1 MVSRA
6 RVEPSSKKNVR
17 TGVAISPTELC
28 AADIR
33 LRGSSDRAFRVP
45 LDPPNGDGT
54 GWASLTSALAD
65 LARNIGV
72 TEGTLAVSLMP
83 PLTEMR
89 RLELP
94 PLRDDELQ
102 RLLSRNAS
110 KYFVSART
118 PQLVGAAPAGRRV
131 RGAPSPVIAAA
142 ASIRLLAAIRASAQQ
157 AGWEVEGIAP
167 AESAWAGAALAIW
180 PAFARQTAYAL
191 IAHDDRTDLLQLENG
206 GLVNVRRFRAGAADA
221 PMIIDTVGPVAR
233 IGVAGSVQ
241 QRKELSG
248 ALASL
253 GVTPLSPVGEWS
265 AAAERA
271 DLLAAQFAGSEVGPV
286 LRTDDAVML
295 ARDRARKHTWM
306 IAGATA
312 ALFVIAAM
320 IELWGV
326 HHQLDLIRAERARIR
341 PQIAST
347 LIGRTTVDAAYG
359 HLATLNAVERASP
372 HWSAVVADLTESVPD
387 DAHLIAIRARE
398 DSLIVDGLASHAAR
412 VFDAVEKTNGLADV
426 RAASPVRREL
436 QDEGGALEHFTI
448 AARVVRPAVNPPMSA
463 AAKVVPSR
471 ERAP

>member
-1 MVSRA
+1 MVSRTRA
-6 RVEPSSKKNVR
+6 EPSSKKSIR

-33 LRGSSDRAFRVP
+33 LRGSSFRVP

-54 GWASLTSALAD
+54 GWTSLTSALSD
-65 LARNIGV
+65 LARTIGV

-102 RLLSRNAS
+102 RLLSRNAG
-110 KYFVSART
+110 KYFVNART
-118 PQLVGAAPAGRRV
+118 PQLVGATPAGRKV

-142 ASIRLLAAIRASAQQ
+142 ASTRLIAAIRAAAQQ

-167 AESAWAGAALAIW
+167 AESAWAGAALALW
-180 PAFARQTAYAL
+180 PAFSRQSAYAL
-191 IAHDDRTDLLQLENG
+191 IAHDARTDLLQLENG
-206 GLVNVRRFRAGAADA
+206 RLVNVRRFHAGAADA
-221 PMIIDTVGPVAR
+221 PMIVDAVGPSAR
-233 IGVAGSVQ
+233 IGVAGSPLI
-241 QRKELSG
+241 RKELSA
-248 ALASL
+248 ALSAL
-253 GVTPLSPVGEWS
+253 GITPQSPSGEWS

-271 DLLAAQFAGSEVGPV
+271 DLLAAHFAGSEVGPV
-286 LRTDDAVML
+286 LRTEDAVTL
-295 ARDRARKHTWM
+295 QRNRARKSTWM
-306 IAGATA
+306 IVAAAA

-320 IELWGV
+320 VELWGV

-341 PQIAST
+341 PQIVTT
-347 LIGRTTVDAAYG
+347 LVGRTTVDAAYG
-359 HLATLNAVERASP
+359 HLATLNSAERASP
-372 HWSAVVADLTESVPD
+372 HWSAVISDLTESVPE

-398 DSLIVDGLASHAAR
+398 DSLIVDGLATHAAR

-436 QDEGGALEHFTI
+436 QDEGGAMEHFTI
-448 AARVVRPAVNPPMSA
+448 AARVIHPVVTPPMAA
-463 AAKVVPSR
+463 AAKAVPSR